1 MEQLLDIK
9 ERIASIELDEGTI
22 IKRAPEVERE
32 RAIAIADILA
42 GNSFAPYCVQE
53 GPYDVFLSV
62 RDNRLLIR
70 INSENMDEVRDVVL
84 PIKPFKQII
93 KDYFFMCESY
103 LSAVNGGEPHKIEAM
118 DMGRRGIHNEGSECL
133 QNQLE
138 ERINL
143 DFATARRLFT
153 LICVLHIR

>member
-1 MEQLLDIK
+1 MLDSK

-22 IKRAPEVERE
+22 IRRAPEVERE
-32 RAIAIADILA
+32 RAIAIADIIA
-42 GNSFAPYCVQE
+42 GNSFAPSCVRE
-53 GPYDVFLSV
+53 GPYHVYLSV

-70 INSENMDEVRDVVL
+70 ISSESMGEARDVVL

-133 QNQLE
+133 QNQLA

>member
-1 MEQLLDIK
+1 MLDSK
-9 ERIASIELDEGTI
+9 ERITRIELDESSI

-32 RAIAIADILA
+32 RATAIADLLDS
-42 GNSFAPYCVQE
+42 NSFAPTCVQA
-53 GPYDVFLSV
+53 GPYDVFISV

-70 INSENMDEVRDVVL
+70 IDSETINEVRDVVL
-84 PIKPFKQII
+84 PIKPLKQTI
-93 KDYFFMCESY
+93 KDYFLMCESY

-118 DMGRRGIHNEGSECL
+118 DMGRRGIHNEGSELL
-133 QNQLE
+133 QTVLDG
-138 ERINL
+138 RINL